1 MTTIT
6 QQLLIDEATRR
17 GYSVTKFGQRDR
29 YLRIGL
35 QNGTTN
41 LFRGSRPLESSANGT
56 KIAIDKL
63 LTLQFVEACGFK
75 VPAYQLLEDKEDALQ
90 FLKKHTSI
98 VIKPLDSSGGRGVTA
113 NIVRREHA
121 ATAFRYAETH
131 STTGKVLAQVHL
143 TGKLYRLLVVDGHMV
158 AAAERT
164 AASVLGDGTS
174 SLRELVQTVNDQPRR
189 NGTNMAHGHIRHSD
203 MHEYLGANMLETIP
217 VAGKAVR
224 LNQIESLSHGG
235 EATNVTEQVHP
246 SWSEAVCRITKQ
258 LGLLIAGFDVM
269 CDNITGPLSNSYFPL
284 LEINSMPG
292 FKLHEYPTTGGPVHI
307 APILLD
313 AISHRV

>member
-6 QQLLIDEATRR
+6 QQLLIDEANRR
-17 GYSVTKFGQRDR
+17 GYAVTKFGERDR

-35 QNGTTN
+35 PNGTKN

-75 VPAYQLLEDKEDALQ
+75 VPAYQLLEDEEDALQ
-90 FLKKHTSI
+90 FLKTHTSI

-113 NIVRREHA
+113 NITSRERA
-121 ATAFRYAETH
+121 TTAFRYAKTH
-131 STTGKVLAQVHL
+131 SDSGKVLAQAYL

-158 AAAERT
+158 ATSERT

-189 NGTNMAHGHIRHSD
+189 NGNNTAHGHIRHSD
-203 MHEYLGANMLETIP
+203 MHEYLGSNMLETIP
-217 VAGKAVR
+217 AAGKAVR
-224 LNQIESLSHGG
+224 LNQIESLSTGG
-235 EATNVTEQVHP
+235 EAANVTNEVHP
-246 SWSEAVCRITKQ
+246 SWGEAAGRITKQ
-258 LGLLIAGFDVM
+258 LGLLIAGFDIM
-269 CDNITGPLSNSYFPL
+269 CDDISEPIANSYFPL

-313 AISHRV
+313 AISR